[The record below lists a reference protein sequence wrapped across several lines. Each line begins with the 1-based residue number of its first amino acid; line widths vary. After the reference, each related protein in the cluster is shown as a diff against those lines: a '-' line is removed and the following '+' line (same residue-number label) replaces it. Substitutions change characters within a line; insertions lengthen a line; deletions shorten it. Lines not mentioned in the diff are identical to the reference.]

1 MEREKLSELRHRLGA
16 ISMVSFEEAVKTI
29 AENVAAVGTE
39 QVALVDAV
47 GMVLAEEVS
56 SPWDL
61 PLWDNSAMDG
71 YAVRTED
78 CTAPGIVLRVTG
90 NLPAGASAEG
100 VVVQPGC
107 AVRIMTGAPIPGQ
120 ATAVVP
126 VEDTGDT
133 SGEQV
138 AIKVS
143 VTVGQ
148 HIRRQGE
155 DIRQGE
161 QILKAGTL
169 LRPAEISLLAS
180 CGRPLV
186 SVQRRPAVAILSTGD
201 ELVEVGTQP
210 GPAQLINSNT
220 ITLAAAV
227 RQAGAIPRI
236 LGIARDNRISHLEK
250 MRQGL
255 TADLLVTSAGISA
268 GDRDLVRVVLE
279 ELGVKFLF
287 WKVAIKPGKP
297 TAFGIYEGK
306 PVFCLP
312 GNPVA
317 SQVTF
322 EQFVRPAL
330 LAMMGHRQT
339 RRPTFAAVLDE
350 PIKPGSRMRFLRVC
364 LTRQGDGWHASSA
377 GNQETGILRT
387 SLLADALAL
396 VPANA
401 AFSAGDTITVCP
413 LDEQLVEG

>member
-1 MEREKLSELRHRLGA
+1 
-16 ISMVSFEEAVKTI
+16 MVSFEDALQAI
-29 AENVAAVGTE
+29 SENVAPVGTE

-71 YAVRTED
+71 YAVRHED
-78 CTAPGIVLRVTG
+78 CLTTPCTLRVTG
-90 NLPAGASAEG
+90 YLAAGAPADQLQVE
-100 VVVQPGC
+100 PGC
-107 AVRIMTGAPIPGQ
+107 AVKIMTGAPIPAQ

-126 VEDTGDT
+126 VEETGDT

-138 AIKVS
+138 TVKAG
-143 VTVGQ
+143 VTAGQ

-155 DIRQGE
+155 DIRKGE
-161 QILKAGTL
+161 RVLQAGTL

-180 CGRPLV
+180 CGKPLV
-186 SVQRRPAVAILSTGD
+186 TVFRRPTVAILSTGD

-220 ITLAAAV
+220 LALAAAV
-227 RQAGAIPRI
+227 REAGAIPRV

-255 TADLLVTSAGISA
+255 SADLLVTSAGISA

-312 GNPVA
+312 GNPVS

-330 LAMMGHRQT
+330 LAMMGHRKT
-339 RRPTFAAVLDE
+339 RRQPVQAILDE
-350 PIKPGSRMRFLRVC
+350 PLKPGSRLRFVRVS
-364 LTRQGDGWHASSA
+364 LTRQADGWHVNSA

-387 SLLADALAL
+387 SLLSDGLAL
-396 VPANA
+396 IPANTA
-401 AFSAGDTITVCP
+401 YRAGDAVMVCP
-413 LDEQLVEG
+413 LNEQLVEG